1 MSVVSTAFSA
11 ATNTATQVV
20 KAGSLVVRSGA
31 QFATS
36 LFGRGS
42 SATENAAEALQG
54 QAAAG
59 RGAASRSSSD
69 TVIDLTSTE
78 PAHMPFPAYDR
89 LSGDSVMRHIRDSE
103 DLAHLR
109 EIEAFEQTHK
119 ARKGVLQAL
128 ESRFAEL
135 PRT

>member
-1 MSVVSTAFSA
+1 MSVVGTAFSTATKA
-11 ATNTATQVV
+11 ATQLV
-20 KAGSLVVRSGA
+20 KAGTSIVKGGTQL
-31 QFATS
+31 ATS
-36 LFGRGS
+36 LLGRGKT
-42 SATENAAEALQG
+42 ATGNAAEALQDHAADNR
-54 QAAAG
+54 AAAD
-59 RGAASRSSSD
+59 RD
-69 TVIDLTSTE
+69 TVIDLTTAE

-103 DLAHLR
+103 DLAQLR

-135 PRT
+135 PHS